1 MNWRLY
7 MKKKILLLLVVFIVG
22 FISFKVVVAK
32 DTLNVL
38 VYGLE
43 GTRSD
48 SMMLIMMDES
58 NNQVNVITIPRDTYN
73 PVEGHDGQGAKKLNA
88 VYGFKNDGGTSGLI
102 KSIES
107 IVGVDIDRFIEVK
120 YDGVKAITDLVGGVP
135 VDVPYD
141 MDYDDTFSSP
151 PLHIH
156 IKQGEQVLE
165 GDQVI
170 EYLRFRK
177 SNDGTISEGD
187 IQRIDRQQDF
197 LMAAAGKVLTW
208 KLPFVVM
215 QALSNVETDI
225 TSLDIGNFGFGMVGA
240 KQENIFF
247 HVLPQEKIGRGEDG
261 LSYVFYSPEQT
272 AQLIED
278 IKNDVFTIQE
288 DEETESK

>member
-1 MNWRLY
+1 
-7 MKKKILLLLVVFIVG
+7 MKRKIVILLVVFIIGV
-22 FISFKVVVAK
+22 ISYKVVVAK

-43 GTRSD
+43 STRSD

-73 PVEGHDGQGAKKLNA
+73 PAEGHDGQGTKKLNA

-107 IVGVDIDRFIEVK
+107 IVGVDIDRYIEVK

-135 VDVPYD
+135 VNVPYD

-156 IKQGEQVLE
+156 INQGEQVLE

-177 SNDGTISEGD
+177 SNDGTINEGD

-197 LMAAAGKVLTW
+197 LMAAAGKVLSW
-208 KLPFVVM
+208 KLPFVVKK
-215 QALSNVETDI
+215 ALSKVETDI
-225 TSLDIGNFGFGMVGA
+225 TTLDIGNFGFGMIGA
-240 KQENIFF
+240 RQENVFF
-247 HVLPQEKIGRGEDG
+247 HVLPQERIGRGKDG
-261 LSYVFYSPEQT
+261 LSYFFHSPEKT

-288 DEETESK
+288 DEDIVNK